1 MYSFYCASLHS
12 YRFEPLIGTSPLQT
26 ATFFQISTKSYVQRK
41 ISCIHMLRLCCSCSN
56 GDILPNFHLRIY
68 ALTIRGDILPRR
80 LRMTIDKCEFKHKKF
95 GTHHSSKFPQSLMCK
110 EKKIMDT
117 HVTPLL
123 SCCLAVLLSCCLALL
138 AI

>member
-80 LRMTIDKCEFKHKKF
+80 LRMTIDKCEFKHKNLELIILSNFHKV
-95 GTHHSSKFPQSLMCK
+95 LCV
-110 EKKIMDT
+110 KKKKSWIHMRYT
-117 HVTPLL
+117 F
-123 SCCLAVLLSCCLALL
+123 AVLLL